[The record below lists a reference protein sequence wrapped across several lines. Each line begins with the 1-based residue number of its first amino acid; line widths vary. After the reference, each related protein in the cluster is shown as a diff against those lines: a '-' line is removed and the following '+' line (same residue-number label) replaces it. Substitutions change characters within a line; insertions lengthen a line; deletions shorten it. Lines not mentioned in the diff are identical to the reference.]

1 MKILTFTRFFN
12 KNTRT
17 TLLPDNRD
25 YFMIYISNYMKK
37 TTNVKATLRIY
48 WREVRRYK
56 QAVFL
61 LCVGFILANVG
72 ELVTPLYYKKFFDL
86 LAGAVPSQSTAM
98 QLIIVLLWVL
108 FFNGFI
114 FLGYR
119 LSSFI
124 NSYVQSH
131 IMADLRM
138 RAFDYLI
145 LHSYGF
151 FSNSFSG
158 ALVQKINRLA
168 RAFETF
174 ADRLFWDF
182 MPLIIRVFGAIIILW
197 WYNPFIGIVMLVW
210 VMVFI
215 AVNFGLSIW
224 KLKYDIDRAEWD
236 SKTTASLADAI
247 TNHTTIQLF
256 TGMVFESKRFKQ
268 IAEKLRDITKKS
280 WYISAIIEMIQSLLF
295 FAIEFLLFFFA
306 IRYWEKGAL
315 SLGMF
320 VLIQAYLLTL
330 IHKMWDIG
338 RIIRDTYESFADAK
352 EMVDIMQTPHQV
364 QDMRGAK
371 KLIVTTGH
379 IEFQNVQ
386 FSFHKTREVLKSVSL
401 SIAAGEKVALIGP
414 SGAGK
419 TTLVKLLFRF
429 YDIDGGKIL
438 VDNQNI
444 ARVKQDS
451 LRENI
456 SLVPQDTIL
465 FHRTILENIRYG
477 RRDASD
483 EEVKKAA
490 KFAHCQE
497 FIDHLAD
504 GYTTYVGERGIKLSG
519 GERQRI
525 AIARAILKNAPI
537 LVLDEATSSL
547 DSESEMLIQDALEK
561 LMKNKTVIVIAHRL
575 STIRKMDRIIVIDKG
590 GVLEQGS
597 HADLLN
603 EKTSLYKRLWE
614 LQAGGFLISPKS
626 SPR

>member
-197 WYNPFIGIVMLVW
+197 WYNPFIGIMMLVW

-215 AVNFGLSIW
+215 AVNFGLSI
-224 KLKYDIDRAEWD
+224 
-236 SKTTASLADAI
+236 
-247 TNHTTIQLF
+247 
-256 TGMVFESKRFKQ
+256 
-268 IAEKLRDITKKS
+268 
-280 WYISAIIEMIQSLLF
+280 
-295 FAIEFLLFFFA
+295 
-306 IRYWEKGAL
+306 
-315 SLGMF
+315 
-320 VLIQAYLLTL
+320 
-330 IHKMWDIG
+330 
-338 RIIRDTYESFADAK
+338 
-352 EMVDIMQTPHQV
+352 
-364 QDMRGAK
+364 
-371 KLIVTTGH
+371 
-379 IEFQNVQ
+379 
-386 FSFHKTREVLKSVSL
+386 
-401 SIAAGEKVALIGP
+401 AG
-414 SGAGK
+414 
-419 TTLVKLLFRF
+419 
-429 YDIDGGKIL
+429 
-438 VDNQNI
+438 
-444 ARVKQDS
+444 
-451 LRENI
+451 
-456 SLVPQDTIL
+456 
-465 FHRTILENIRYG
+465 
-477 RRDASD
+477 
-483 EEVKKAA
+483 
-490 KFAHCQE
+490 
-497 FIDHLAD
+497 
-504 GYTTYVGERGIKLSG
+504 
-519 GERQRI
+519 
-525 AIARAILKNAPI
+525 
-537 LVLDEATSSL
+537 
-547 DSESEMLIQDALEK
+547 
-561 LMKNKTVIVIAHRL
+561 
-575 STIRKMDRIIVIDKG
+575 
-590 GVLEQGS
+590 
-597 HADLLN
+597 
-603 EKTSLYKRLWE
+603 
-614 LQAGGFLISPKS
+614 
-626 SPR
+626 